1 MWIFYWICFTG
12 WCLTGGPVL
21 VISLFWIWWGNEPWG
36 SSNKV
41 QPEAPASG
49 AAAGGPASPDAGATA
64 RRRPGRVGV
73 DSGVEESKE

>member
-1 MWIFYWICFTG
+1 MWIFYWICFTA

-21 VISLFWIWWGNEPWG
+21 LISLFWLWRGNEPWG
-36 SSNKV
+36 SNNKV
-41 QPEAPASG
+41 QPEAPA
-49 AAAGGPASPDAGATA
+49 APAGGPASPDATT

>member
-21 VISLFWIWWGNEPWG
+21 FVSLFWLWRGNEPWG
-36 SSNKV
+36 ARGQAGKV
-41 QPEAPASG
+41 QPEAPA
-49 AAAGGPASPDAGATA
+49 APAGGPASPDATT